1 MDSAKI
7 CAAALIFVGAAAIIK
22 QVCSNFVFPLRAA
35 GLMIFAAALLIFCI
49 PAVDYINELFEL
61 TGFSRYALVIM
72 KGFGIAVLCH
82 GCAAVCRD
90 CGEGT
95 VGECVELAG
104 KIEIFI
110 LCIPF
115 INELL
120 AGAQELIF
128 WQ

>member
-1 MDSAKI
+1 MDSVRF
-7 CAAALIFVGAAAIIK
+7 CAVALIFIGAAAVIK
-22 QVCSNFVFPLRAA
+22 QVYSNFAFPMRAA
-35 GLMIFAAALLIFCI
+35 GLMLFASALLLFAS
-49 PAVDYINELFEL
+49 PAIEYIGELFEL

-90 CGEGT
+90 CGEGS
-95 VGECVELAG
+95 VAGCVELAG

-110 LCIPF
+110 LCIPL

-120 AGAQELIF
+120 SSAHDLLGLS
-128 WQ
+128 